1 MPKGGIHLF
10 QFRLFQYCISCLFF
24 PEKDEMMRQLSSS
37 IEEKTEELHYMEE
50 EMQEAVMKRKE
61 SETTIAELR
70 DKIEESM
77 KADKTEIEMENQ
89 RLQSDVENLMGNIAE
104 LHGDKVTLQ
113 NELDKAKQ
121 ALSEAMLMWERD
133 RSSLGTQLNI
143 TAEKLRMYE
152 ETSKKKESDA
162 VQLLRREVHAILE
175 TREKLAHELRL
186 NKMEHDNTVRI
197 LKTEKF
203 KLTEELTS
211 KIRMLAHE
219 MSNNDKMSDEL
230 SKLRGQVCKV
240 IGFFLMF
247 FLLFFMYFSL

>member
-1 MPKGGIHLF
+1 
-10 QFRLFQYCISCLFF
+10 
-24 PEKDEMMRQLSSS
+24 MMKQLNTS
-37 IEEKTEELHYMEE
+37 IEEKNEELHFMEE
-50 EMQEAVMKRKE
+50 EMQEAVLKRKE
-61 SETTIAELR
+61 SETTIAELK
-70 DKIEESM
+70 DKIEESL

-121 ALSEAMLMWERD
+121 ALSEAMIMWDRD
-133 RSSLGTQLNI
+133 RSSMGTQLNI
-143 TAEKLRMYE
+143 AVEKMRLFE
-152 ETSKKKESDA
+152 ETAKKKDPDA
-162 VQLLRREVHAILE
+162 IQVLRKEVHAILE

-186 NKMEHDNTVRI
+186 NKIEHDNTVRI
-197 LKTEKF
+197 LKTDKF

-230 SKLRGQVCKV
+230 SKLRGQVSGRC
-240 IGFFLMF
+240 IY
-247 FLLFFMYFSL
+247 MYNLTM